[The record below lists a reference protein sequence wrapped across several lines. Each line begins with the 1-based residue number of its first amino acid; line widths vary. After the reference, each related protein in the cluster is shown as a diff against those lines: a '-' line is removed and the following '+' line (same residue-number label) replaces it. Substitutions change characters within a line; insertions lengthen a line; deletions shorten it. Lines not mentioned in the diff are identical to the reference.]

1 MKDPGSFRDPS
12 GYIFYKN
19 NKVYR
24 VVNESYKKDYD
35 HLMSSGLYERL
46 VSEGLLIRHSEI
58 SNDPKSN
65 GEYKT
70 LEVERIQFISYPY
83 EWSFNQFKDS
93 LLLTLRIQKICV
105 DYQMMLKDSTPFNI
119 QFIDNK
125 PIFIDTLSFELVE
138 NENYVWKP
146 YKQFCEMFL
155 GPLCL
160 MKYVDPNLNKLLINN
175 INGVPLELINKLLPL
190 KSKFNIS
197 VFIHFVLHNMVK
209 QKGNVKTTKEEKSK
223 VISKTKHLN
232 IIKQLEGFVINT
244 KVPSELSEWG
254 DYNEETITEKKDYV
268 IDKENSIKSFL
279 KGEKYELTWDIG
291 SNDGFFSRI
300 IAEKYSSNLISFDI
314 DWRCVDSNYLKCRD
328 LNINNVFPLILDL
341 SNPTP
346 SIGWM
351 NKERSSVYERFGS
364 PDLITCIALIHH
376 IINVG
381 IPLESFIEFLYKSR
395 KDILIEYVPYS
406 DPKCQII
413 FQSRDES
420 FKYPTEDEFVNI
432 LKKSF
437 SILESKKLSNT
448 ERILYKVRKNE

>member
-12 GYIFYKN
+12 GYIYYKN

-24 VVNESYKKDYD
+24 VVNESYKKNYD
-35 HLMSSGLYERL
+35 NLMSSGLYDTL
-46 VSEGLLIRHSEI
+46 VNEDLLIKHSEI
-58 SNDPKSN
+58 SNNQKSK

-70 LEVERIQFISYPY
+70 LEVERIPFISYPY
-83 EWSFNQFKDS
+83 EWSFNQLKDS
-93 LLLTLRIQKICV
+93 LLLTLKIQKICV
-105 DYQMMLKDSTPFNI
+105 EFNMTLKDSTPFNI
-119 QFIDNK
+119 QFIGNK
-125 PIFIDTLSFELVE
+125 PIFIDTLSFELVD

-160 MKYVDPNLNKLLINN
+160 MKYVDPNLNELLINN
-175 INGVPLELINKLLPL
+175 INGVPLGLINKLLPL

-197 VFIHFVLHNMVK
+197 VFIHFVLHNMFK
-209 QKGNVKTTKEEKSK
+209 QKENIKNVKVEKSK

-232 IIKQLEGFVINT
+232 IITQLESFVINT
-244 KVPSELSEWG
+244 KVPNELSEWG

-279 KGEKYELTWDIG
+279 KDGNYKLTWDIG

-300 IAEKYSSNLISFDI
+300 IADKYSDYLISFDI
-314 DWRCVDSNYLKCRD
+314 DWRCVDSNYLKCKD

-364 PDLITCIALIHH
+364 PDLITCFAVIHH

-381 IPLESFIEFLYKSR
+381 IPLESFIEFLSKSS

-413 FQSRDES
+413 FESRDDN
-420 FKYPTEDEFVNI
+420 FNYPTENEFESLIMNKFNI
-432 LKKSF
+432 IKTKELVETKRCLYLLRKK
-437 SILESKKLSNT
+437 
-448 ERILYKVRKNE
+448 

>member
-1 MKDPGSFRDPS
+1 MNDPGSFRDPS
-12 GYIFYKN
+12 GHIFYEN

-35 HLMSSGLYERL
+35 NLISSGLYDRL
-46 VSEGLLIRHSEI
+46 VDEDLLIKHSEI
-58 SNDPKSN
+58 LNKQKSKS
-65 GEYKT
+65 EYKT
-70 LEVERIQFISYPY
+70 LVVERVPFISYPY

-93 LLLTLRIQKICV
+93 LLLTLKIQKICV
-105 DYQMMLKDSTPFNI
+105 EYNMTLKDSTPFNI
-119 QFIDNK
+119 QFVDNK
-125 PIFIDTLSFELVE
+125 PIFIDTLSFEIVD
-138 NENYVWKP
+138 NESYVWKP

-175 INGVPLELINKLLPL
+175 INGVPLDLINKLLPL

-197 VFIHFVLHNMVK
+197 VFIHFVLHNMIK
-209 QKGNVKTTKEEKSK
+209 QKRTVKTVREEKSK

-232 IIKQLEGFVINT
+232 IINQLESFVTNT
-244 KVPSELSEWG
+244 KVPNDLSEWG

-268 IDKENSIKSFL
+268 IDKENTVKFFL
-279 KGEKYELTWDIG
+279 KDENYNLTWDIG

-300 IAEKYSSNLISFDI
+300 IAVKYSKYLISFDI
-314 DWRCVDSNYLKCRD
+314 DWRCVDSNYLKCKD
-328 LNINNVFPLILDL
+328 LNVKNVFPLILDL

-364 PDLITCIALIHH
+364 PDLITCFAVIHH

-381 IPLESFIEFLYKSR
+381 IPLMSFIDFLSKST

-413 FQSRDES
+413 FESRDEN
-420 FKYPTEDEFVNI
+420 FKYPTENEFVI
-432 LKKSF
+432 LLESKF
-437 SILESKKLSNT
+437 SILKFKRLNET
-448 ERILYKVRKNE
+448 ERSLFLLRKK